1 MKPLLASGVAVLIA
15 IACVHTNAAVMDES
29 LKLTPL
35 CPQGVKLFTD
45 TAVGAHYVQVAV
57 LHSTATRTYTNEE
70 SMIKD
75 QRKKAAELGANGLIL
90 GANKDPSTGAVIAS
104 SLGFGSA
111 NRKGDAVAIYIP
123 SDSARVNAVCGGKE

>member
-45 TAVGAHYVQVAV
+45 TAGGAHYVQVAV

-75 QRKKAAELGANGLIL
+75 QRKKAAELGANGLII

-104 SLGFGSA
+104 RLRFGSA
-111 NRKGDAVAIYIP
+111 NR
-123 SDSARVNAVCGGKE
+123 